1 MKMKAT
7 IEMIEAIKS
16 VQPCER
22 RAAMLLA
29 ERTFHKALAT
39 LTAWGDFSHADH
51 VEMAGKAAAAE
62 VAFKFA

>member
-1 MKMKAT
+1 MKAT
-7 IEMIEAIKS
+7 FEMIEAIKA

-62 VAFKFA
+62 VAFMFA